1 MSRFSSTVFAL
12 SPRAAGLTVA
22 REIAIISS
30 ASGLIIG
37 SGAAAG

>member
-12 SPRAAGLTVA
+12 SPLAAGRTAA
-22 REIAIISS
+22 RGIAIISS

>member
-1 MSRFSSTVFAL
+1 MSRFSSTVSAL
-12 SPRAAGLTVA
+12 SPVAAGCAAA
-22 REIAIISS
+22 RASAIISS

>member
-1 MSRFSSTVFAL
+1 MSLVLAPCLAL
-12 SPRAAGLTVA
+12 SRLAAARAFGG
-22 REIAIISS
+22 EIAIISD